1 MRGYPFELPPT
12 ATYRRRSCV
21 WYTSPTFQG
30 DGLLSITL
38 IHAKSFKVEM
48 DAYGVEEVG
57 AEQFGTRRFQ
67 VVGVVNEHDAP
78 EEPYVVVLGAVRKCG
93 CDAGWKGKNRSP
105 SCKHRD
111 AIEHL
116 IRAGKLPARVIQGA

>member
-1 MRGYPFELPPT
+1 MVNGYRFELPPT

-30 DGLLSITL
+30 DGLLTVTL
-38 IHAKSFKVEM
+38 IHAKAYRVEM

-67 VVGVVNEHDAP
+67 IVGVVNEHEPPAL
-78 EEPYVVVLGAVRKCG
+78 PYVLIVGAFRKCG
-93 CDAGWKGKNRSP
+93 CEAGWKGKNRT
-105 SCKHRD
+105 SCKHQD
-111 AIEHL
+111 AIQHL
-116 IRAGKLPARVIQGA
+116 IACGKLPARELQGA

>member
-1 MRGYPFELPPT
+1 MNGYRFELPPT

-30 DGLLSITL
+30 DGLLTVTI
-38 IHAKSFKVEM
+38 IHAKAYRVEM

-67 VVGVVNEHDAP
+67 LVGVVTEHDTP
-78 EEPYVVVLGAVRKCG
+78 EQPYVLITGAFRKCG
-93 CDAGWKGKNRSP
+93 CDCGAKGYKRAE
-105 SCKHRD
+105 CKHIH
-111 AIEHL
+111 AVEHL
-116 IRAGKLPARVIQGA
+116 IAVGKLPPRVIPGA

>member
-1 MRGYPFELPPT
+1 MTGYRFELPPT

-30 DGLLSITL
+30 DGLLTVTL

-48 DAYGVEEVG
+48 DAYAIEELG

-67 VVGVVNEHDAP
+67 LVGVVNEHEP
-78 EEPYVVVLGAVRKCG
+78 PVLPYVLVTGAFRKCG
-93 CDAGWKGKNRSP
+93 CECGAKGYKRAE
-105 SCKHRD
+105 CKHIH
-111 AIEHL
+111 AVEAL
-116 IRAGKLPARVIQGA
+116 IRAGKLPVRQMQGA